1 MYMTQAIR
9 RGAQLTPDNLAFVTD
24 ERSLTFAQFRDF
36 VAQFAGALRGLG
48 LEAEDRVAMLA
59 MNSDRYALFYYGTFW
74 AGGMVVPMNIRWAVP
89 EHVYSLKDSGSRF
102 LIVDANFAGMAMEIA
117 EQCPSVEFVIY
128 VGDGPVPDGML
139 GFDDLVGEA
148 ASVEDAYRH
157 GEDLAGIFYTGGTT
171 GFPKGVMLPQ
181 RALWTSAMSFGAGAG
196 ALTAADRNLLA
207 APMFHIAGSAMLFAV
222 TMFGGS
228 HAIIPGFEAGAY
240 VRAMEKRRPT
250 ISLLVPTM
258 IAMLLQ
264 NPDLESVD
272 TRKFTRM
279 VYGASPISQAILVE
293 AMAKMPDTRFIH
305 AYGMTELAPFAT
317 LLGSEYHVLEGP
329 NAEKIRSVG
338 LPVITTEV
346 EIVDEEGRV
355 VPRGTVGEVRA
366 RGGNNMVGYWNK
378 PEQTAETIRDGW
390 IHTGD
395 GGYMDDDGF
404 VYIVDRVKDMIITGG
419 ENVYSAEV
427 ENAVMQFPGLAE
439 CAVIGIPD
447 EKWGEAVHAI
457 VVPREGEAPEPEQL
471 MAHCRDLIAGF
482 KCPRS
487 VDVRAEPLPKSGAG
501 KIQKFELRAPFW
513 EGRDRNV
520 S

>member
-9 RGAQLTPDNLAFVTD
+9 RAAQLTPDNLAFVTD
-24 ERSLTFAQFRDF
+24 ERSLTFAQFQDL
-36 VAQFAGALRGLG
+36 VARYAGALKGLG
-48 LEAEDRVAMLA
+48 LETEDRVAMLA
-59 MNSDRYALFYYGTFW
+59 MNSDRYAIFYYGTFW

-89 EHVYSLKDSGSRF
+89 EHVYSLKDSGARF
-102 LIVDANFAGMAMEIA
+102 LIVDTNFAGMAKEIA

-128 VGDGPVPDGML
+128 VGDGPVPEGML
-139 GFDDLVGEA
+139 GFDDLVGA
-148 ASVEDAYRH
+148 AAPVEDAYRH

-196 ALTAADRNLLA
+196 QLTAGDRNLLA

-258 IAMLLQ
+258 IGMLLQ
-264 NPDLESVD
+264 NPDLDGVD

-279 VYGASPISQAILVE
+279 VYGASPISQAILTE
-293 AMAKMPDTRFIH
+293 AMAKMPETRFIH

-317 LLGSEYHVLEGP
+317 LLGSEYHVFEGP

-346 EIVDEEGRV
+346 EVVDDEGHV

-395 GGYMDDDGF
+395 GGYMDADGF
-404 VYIVDRVKDMIITGG
+404 VYIVDRVKDMIISGG

-427 ENAVMQFPGLAE
+427 ENAVMQFSGLAE

-457 VVPREGEAPEPEQL
+457 VVPREGEAPEPEKII
-471 MAHCRDLIAGF
+471 AHCRELIAGY

-487 VDVRAEPLPKSGAG
+487 VEVRAEPLPKSGAG
-501 KIQKFELRAPFW
+501 KIQKFELRAPYW